1 MKITEKQHFESY
13 AMPLRS
19 NENVAN
25 KILFGKE
32 VSWNNII
39 HIFIVNYYCGHHCIL
54 CLFFKIVIRISVTF
68 R

>member
-1 MKITEKQHFESY
+1 MKVTEKQHFEVY

-32 VSWNNII
+32 VSWNKII
-39 HIFIVNYYCGHHCIL
+39 HNYYCKLLLLSSLHS
-54 CLFFKIVIRISVTF
+54 LFVFLNSN
-68 R
+68 

>member
-1 MKITEKQHFESY
+1 MKITEKQHFEVY

-32 VSWNNII
+32 VSWNKIIYNI
-39 HIFIVNYYCGHHCIL
+39 IVNYYYCHHCIL
-54 CLFFKIVIRISVTF
+54 CLFFLNSN
-68 R
+68 